1 MQTKVSRRRRPN
13 SANPRIHYHE
23 PTAYDNAATIMSA
36 AASFVK
42 KGYNYVYDYVYN
54 LEVPRRGRQKNKVL
68 PALSDGELGD
78 EDDPEFIQNDPTPNM
93 YEKSGSRML
102 ETVKEDLSSE
112 SSADFKTAYMVSKSR
127 VR

>member
-1 MQTKVSRRRRPN
+1 M
-13 SANPRIHYHE
+13 
-23 PTAYDNAATIMSA
+23 
-36 AASFVK
+36 
-42 KGYNYVYDYVYN
+42 
-54 LEVPRRGRQKNKVL
+54 
-68 PALSDGELGD
+68 SDGELGD